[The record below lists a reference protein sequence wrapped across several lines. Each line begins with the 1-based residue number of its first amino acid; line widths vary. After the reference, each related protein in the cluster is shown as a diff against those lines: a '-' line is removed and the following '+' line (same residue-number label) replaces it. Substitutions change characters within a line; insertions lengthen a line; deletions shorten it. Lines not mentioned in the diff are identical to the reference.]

1 MKFKKTTKF
10 VILVVG
16 ILLAFF
22 LFILIPK
29 RKKTE
34 GLDVQKPDCAAG
46 EIMGEVNGKYY
57 CLRDEE
63 PRAEYMM
70 EDGQMVKINYDVD
83 PAPNMVSHEHFSNG
97 MSNNCPEPPP
107 GPACEKCVEPS
118 FDCKSV
124 PKEDQQPIKL
134 PEFEEPPLSYGLFGL

>member
-22 LFILIPK
+22 LFILLK

-46 EIMGEVNGKYY
+46 EILGEVNGKYY
-57 CLRDEE
+57 CLKAEE

-83 PAPNMVSHEHFSNG
+83 PAPTMVSHDHFSNG

-107 GPACEKCVEPS
+107 CPACEQCVDPP
-118 FDCKSV
+118 FDCQSV
-124 PKEDQQPIKL
+124 PRN
-134 PEFEEPPLSYGLFGL
+134 EENIVNNAPQETEERMLSFGM